1 MGRSEGGGG
10 GGDGEVAAP
19 HWLSRGVDVQD
30 VRPACTSRA
39 AAATATPPRD
49 RVCPILCLYLGQPRT
64 RARTPQRRTSSL
76 FPHLHPHKPLLL
88 RLLSLFSGHYFIS
101 FVFLERE
108 KDRRVAESA
117 ERPAR
122 KESFH
127 LSCSQGVS
135 VGGEWLRIHF
145 SGEAEQLRV
154 NTRVAANHIK
164 GLGCRHLRSLLETF
178 EKYWALLIASTICPR
193 LQHREVGG
201 FFSAIFFFL
210 VFSFSLQN
218 KMTNSHL
225 RYENEE
231 KANHY
236 GTTNET
242 APWVSAAR

>member
-1 MGRSEGGGG
+1 MAEPGRRRAGCAACLHIPRRSC
-10 GGDGEVAAP
+10 DGHA
-19 HWLSRGVDVQD
+19 
-30 VRPACTSRA
+30 
-39 AAATATPPRD
+39 PPRD
-49 RVCPILCLYLGQPRT
+49 RVCPILCLYLGQPRA

-76 FPHLHPHKPLLL
+76 SPHLHPLKPLLL
-88 RLLSLFSGHYFIS
+88 RLLSLFSGRYFIS

-117 ERPAR
+117 ESAERASEQATGEKRELPFILQPR
-122 KESFH
+122 
-127 LSCSQGVS
+127 GGGG
-135 VGGEWLRIHF
+135 GGEWLRIHF

-164 GLGCRHLRSLLETF
+164 GLGCGHLRSSLETF

-193 LQHREVGG
+193 LQHREVG
-201 FFSAIFFFL
+201 FFFRYFLFFL

-231 KANHY
+231 KANRY
-236 GTTNET
+236 GTTNEM